1 MLKIF
6 LLVAAALVILVFFLV
21 NRYEYYGWFVSSEG
35 VFRHGNEKI
44 PGVAIT
50 FDDGPHPVYTPQILD
65 ILKQHHA
72 KACFFLLGKNVEK
85 YPEIAK
91 RIYEEGHEIG
101 NHSFH
106 HKMLP
111 LLREDELK
119 KEISET
125 EDAIQKATGAH
136 AAYFRPPYG
145 FYNEMVRKEA
155 LAEGFTMVLWN
166 ASSKDWMNP
175 GGEKIAKT
183 VSRHLKPGTILLF
196 HDGGS
201 VVHGMGVKRDST
213 VHSLP
218 LILDEIEKK
227 GLKAMTLK
235 ELLNQG
241 TGNGEPGTET
251 GN

>member
-6 LLVAAALVILVFFLV
+6 LIALVIIAALVLLAFFLI
-21 NRYEYYGWFVSSEG
+21 NRYEYHGWFVSSDG
-35 VFRHGNEKI
+35 VFRRGNEKI
-44 PGVAIT
+44 HGVAIT

-65 ILKQHHA
+65 VLKQRHA

-91 RIYEEGHEIG
+91 RVYDEGHEIG
-101 NHSFH
+101 NHSFN

-111 LLREDELK
+111 FLNAGELK
-119 KEISET
+119 KEIETT
-125 EDAIQKATGAH
+125 EDAIQKAAGVH

-145 FYNEMVRKEA
+145 FYNEMVRKEV
-155 LAEGFTMVLWN
+155 LSGGYTMVLWN

-201 VVHGMGVKRDST
+201 VARGMGVKRDST
-213 VHSLP
+213 VQSLP
-218 LILDEIEKK
+218 LILDALEKK
-227 GLKAMTLK
+227 GLKVMTLK
-235 ELLNQG
+235 ELLKQ
-241 TGNGEPGTET
+241 
-251 GN
+251 